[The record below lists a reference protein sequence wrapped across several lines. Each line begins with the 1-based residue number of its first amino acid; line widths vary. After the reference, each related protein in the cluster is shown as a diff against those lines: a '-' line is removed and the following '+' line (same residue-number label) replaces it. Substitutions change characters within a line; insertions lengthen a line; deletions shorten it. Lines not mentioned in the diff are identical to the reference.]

1 MIDEVS
7 DTLGWDRKHAIKALN
22 GKVSL
27 GRGARK
33 RGSKAIYTEEVK
45 EVVVDAL
52 AGRFGSKRKA
62 ARQSGGNSAPRHSD
76 PAY

>member
-7 DTLGWDRKHAIKALN
+7 DTLGWDRKHGIEVLN

-33 RGSKAIYTEEVK
+33 RAQKPPTPRRRSDSSWKSGS
-45 EVVVDAL
+45 
-52 AGRFGSKRKA
+52 A
-62 ARQSGGNSAPRHSD
+62 ASSRAASC
-76 PAY
+76 